1 MSFQIMYT
9 LVKIIPNK
17 STTLFKGKIEQKKK
31 NSDTKEDKKGQTESE
46 IIILWM
52 CQGAIH
58 EKGEGVDLIK
68 SATVSAESNIMDPV
82 FPSWTHSKGEF
93 VSVRFNKQ
101 NEVSAGFFELFQDDW
116 MWSCDQNRGVR
127 VPLCFLHLKERFAVF
142 MCRDGSTFGKNSS
155 PTLQD
160 TSSRHLQMFPQL
172 LWGTQ
177 LWFRT

>member
-1 MSFQIMYT
+1 MYT

-17 STTLFKGKIEQKKK
+17 STMLFKGKIGPKKK
-31 NSDTKEDKKGQTESE
+31 KQWHKRRQKRANKVRDNHFMNVSRSNPRKGRRSGSHQVSHGLCREQHNGSSFSKLNPRRKE
-46 IIILWM
+46 
-52 CQGAIH
+52 
-58 EKGEGVDLIK
+58 
-68 SATVSAESNIMDPV
+68 
-82 FPSWTHSKGEF
+82 EF

-127 VPLCFLHLKERFAVF
+127 VPSCFLHLKERFVVF

-160 TSSRHLQMFPQL
+160 TSSGHLQMFPQL